1 MKMRT
6 QGIFR
11 PTRSVAAASAFGYAA
26 FLLFTFGLAGS
37 ATAIE
42 WPKGFV
48 AHSGTESPNGRYAIL
63 APPEEPDEN
72 DNASCYLA
80 DVQAH
85 RVLGPIKAV
94 DYFEHQN
101 HADLSAIWN
110 SNSTRS
116 VVILDGRFGFDTITL
131 VELHG
136 DSFRAVDLG
145 TYVEHALNEAAGK
158 VPAKDYVDRV
168 GAGLAYVRLGQ
179 DGKIR
184 IRCVTTTNP
193 KSLDIVPSYYALF
206 QGTYDPGAGRWTAA
220 DARPING
227 DAFETLS
234 DAYGEIDA
242 STIQFENEE
251 QRAKEYDGTLNSVYS
266 AVRFILSKPQ
276 FEKVKA
282 AQSAWLKDLNTAPS
296 LEEKNKRVWARVKEL
311 RDLLW

>member
-6 QGIFR
+6 QGKFP
-11 PTRSVAAASAFGYAA
+11 PTRSLFGTLAFGHAA
-26 FLLFTFGLAGS
+26 FLLFTIGLAGS

-48 AHSGTESPNGRYAIL
+48 VHSGTESPDGRYAIL
-63 APPEEPDEN
+63 VPPEEPGEN
-72 DNASCYLA
+72 DDANSYLA

-85 RVLGPIKAV
+85 RVLGKIKAV

-110 SNSTRS
+110 HNSTRS

-136 DSFRAVDLG
+136 DNFRAVDLG
-145 TYVEHALNEAAGK
+145 TYMEHALNEAAGK

-168 GAGLAYVRLGQ
+168 GAGLAYVRFGQ

-184 IRCVTTTNP
+184 VRCVTTTNP
-193 KSLDIVPSYYALF
+193 KSLDIVQSYYALF
-206 QGTYDPGAGRWTAA
+206 QGTYDPGAGRWTVV

-227 DAFETLS
+227 DAFDVLS
-234 DAYGEIDA
+234 DAYAEIDA

-251 QRAKEYDGTLNSVYS
+251 QRAKEYDGALNSVYS
-266 AVRFILSKPQ
+266 AVRFILPKPQ

-282 AQSAWLKDLNTAPS
+282 AQTAWLKDLDTAPS
-296 LEEKNKRVWARVKEL
+296 LEEKNKRIWARVKEL